1 MIETVVL
8 SLGGSLICPE
18 NIDIE
23 FLQKFKQLL
32 FSFPKKRF
40 ALICGGGHICRVYQK
55 AAKELGVISAEE
67 LDRIGIKATKLNAEL
82 VRTLFGNEAYEKVID
97 NPEDTINTNK
107 RIIIGAGYV
116 PGSSSDLD
124 AVHLAKNLGAKTVIN
139 LSNID
144 YLYDKDP
151 KQFSDAQKIVKTT
164 FKQLLEITG
173 KKWVPGKNVPFDPAA
188 SRQAMLAG
196 ITVVLMNG
204 RNLDNLKNYLDG
216 KKFVGSVIDQL

>member
-1 MIETVVL
+1 MMETVIL

-18 NIDIE
+18 NIDVT
-23 FLQKFKQLL
+23 FLQQFKQLL
-32 FSFPKKRF
+32 SSFPKKRF

-55 AAKELGVISAEE
+55 AAKELGVASSEE
-67 LDRIGIKATKLNAEL
+67 LDWIGIKATKLNAEL
-82 VRTLFGNEAYEKVID
+82 VRTLFGKEAYETVID
-97 NPEDTINTNK
+97 NPEQKIKTNK
-107 RIIIGAGYV
+107 QIVIGSGYI

-151 KQFSDAQKIVKTT
+151 KQFSDAQKIVKAT

-173 KKWVPGKNVPFDPAA
+173 KEWVPGKNVPFDPAA
-188 SRQAMLAG
+188 SKQAMIAG

-204 RNLDNLKNYLDG
+204 KNLDNLKNYLDG
-216 KKFVGSVIDQL
+216 KKFVGSVIE